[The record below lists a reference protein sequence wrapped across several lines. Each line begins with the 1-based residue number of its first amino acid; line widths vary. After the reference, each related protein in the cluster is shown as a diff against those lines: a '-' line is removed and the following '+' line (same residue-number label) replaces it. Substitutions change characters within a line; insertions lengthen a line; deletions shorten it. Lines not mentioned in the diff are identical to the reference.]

1 MANDLLTAVSDF
13 IRERKPEAKMLRKQ
27 VAELGLPPVTE
38 TTEQIREMGY
48 EDLNDFR
55 RARIAQ
61 GQLGNSE
68 FEREI
73 RNYMG
78 PQSFTE
84 VANATEKLS
93 RDGASAVDHTR
104 IKTLLNSPNYN
115 YHGIYTRPVP
125 NSYSYEKE
133 IKLRRASEKASGFDK
148 IFQENDME
156 GGEPDMVYILG
167 IDNANPRTQA
177 HEFLHRTGLEE
188 PDVQLLMAWLS
199 RTPEEWDNAVTRHKN
214 YAESYEGATSSPF
227 SSYEEAEQDLLKKLQ
242 EARPEFL
249 AAEVEALEEQHQARL
264 ASLDEKGIPYT
275 INEERDREARER
287 NLANRTD
294 MADFRAK
301 GRNKIKTYEISS
313 IPLN

>member
-1 MANDLLTAVSDF
+1 MANDFLTAVSDF
-13 IRERKPEAKMLRKQ
+13 IRERKPEARMLRKQ
-27 VAELGLPPVTE
+27 VAELGLQPVTE

-48 EDLNDFR
+48 EDLNDLR

-61 GQLGNSE
+61 GQLANSE
-68 FEREI
+68 SEWAI
-73 RNYMG
+73 RDQIG
-78 PQSFTE
+78 P
-84 VANATEKLS
+84 
-93 RDGASAVDHTR
+93 RGAPAVDHTR

-115 YHGIYTRPVP
+115 YQGIYTRPVP

-167 IDNANPRTQA
+167 IDNANTGTQS
-177 HEFLHRTGLEE
+177 HEFLHRAGLDE
-188 PDVQLLMAWLS
+188 PDVQFLDAWLS
-199 RTPEEWDNAVTRHKN
+199 RTPEEWEDSVTRHKD
-214 YAESYEGATSSPF
+214 YAELYEGATSSPF

-242 EARPEFL
+242 EARPELL
-249 AAEVEALEEQHQARL
+249 ALEADALEEQHQARL

-301 GRNKIKTYEISS
+301 MSMN
-313 IPLN
+313 